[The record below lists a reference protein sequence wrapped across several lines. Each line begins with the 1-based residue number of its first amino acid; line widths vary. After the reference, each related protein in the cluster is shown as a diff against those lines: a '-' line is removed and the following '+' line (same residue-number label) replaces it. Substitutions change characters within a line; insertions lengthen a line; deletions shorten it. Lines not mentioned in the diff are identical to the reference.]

1 MNKNPVIIAGL
12 ICALISGAAELKPDI
27 VVVLCDDMGYSSV
40 GCFGGEIETPNIDK
54 LAETGMRFSQF
65 YNCAKCTSTRISL
78 MSGQYEGR
86 AGGRSLKT
94 SLSMGEALRR
104 LGYRTIAVGK
114 WHLDEKKDPT
124 QYGFDRH
131 FGHLN
136 GSSSFFEGNEH
147 YMKNGKPYT
156 EFPADFYATDAFTD
170 FSIECIKESIA
181 EDPERPVF
189 LYLAYNAPHSPLH
202 CKKKDYDKYKDTYK
216 VGWDAIRAARVQ
228 RQLDMGLIDPK
239 WNLSPRPDFI
249 PAWDELVDEEKALH
263 AKMMAAY
270 AGMVDN
276 VDQNVG
282 RLVQLMKD
290 AGRWDNTLFIFL
302 SDNGA
307 SPFLNPSFKDVEPW
321 DPAGGLSVGVGWA
334 NADNTPFTRF
344 KQNQHEG
351 GISTPAIVHWPAV
364 IQTGGG
370 INNEM
375 VHVMDVLPTFLDIAG
390 GTYPETFPGREV
402 RPPSGRSFL
411 PLLKGEQKKIH
422 DELFFQYTINRALR
436 SGDWKL
442 VSARQGP
449 WELYN
454 MKDDR
459 TETTNLAAQYPERVE
474 ALKARWHEMAET
486 ETKVGGKYLKP
497 LNEQPAP
504 WAEDNKRERIPGDMH
519 TMGQGKKKR

>member
-1 MNKNPVIIAGL
+1 MKHLSL
-12 ICALISGAAELKPDI
+12 IFLGFSCLQAALKQPDI
-27 VVVLCDDMGYSSV
+27 VVVLCDDMGYSSL
-40 GCFGGEIETPNIDK
+40 GCYGGEIETPNLDA
-54 LAETGMRFSQF
+54 LADSGLRFSQF
-65 YNCAKCTSTRISL
+65 YNCAKCTSTRISI

-86 AGGRSLKT
+86 AGGRPLKT
-94 SLSMGEALRR
+94 SVSMGEALRP

-114 WHLDEKKDPT
+114 WHLDEEKDPT

-136 GSSSFFEGNEH
+136 GACNYFLGNEH
-147 YMKNGKPYT
+147 YYKNGKPYGN
-156 EFPADFYATDAFTD
+156 FPADFYATDAFTD

-189 LYLAYNAPHSPLH
+189 LYLAYNAPHGPLH
-202 CKKKDYDKYKDTYK
+202 CKQGDFEKYKDTYR
-216 VGWDAIRAARVQ
+216 VGWDAIRAARHQ
-228 RQLDMGLIDPK
+228 RQQKMGLVDPK
-239 WNLSPRPDFI
+239 WKLSPRPDFI
-249 PAWDELVDEEKALH
+249 PAWDELVEEEKAAQ
-263 AKMMAAY
+263 AKIMAAY
-270 AGMVDN
+270 AGIVDN

-282 RLVQLMKD
+282 RLVQFMKD

-307 SPFLNPSFKDVEPW
+307 SPYINPQFKNREPW
-321 DPAGGLSVGVGWA
+321 DVESRINPGVGWA

-351 GISTPAIVHWPAV
+351 GISTPAVVHWPAV
-364 IQTGGG
+364 IKTGGA

-375 VHVMDVLPTFLDIAG
+375 VHVMDVLPTFLDIVG
-390 GTYPETFPGREV
+390 GTYPETFPGRKV

-411 PLLKGEQKKIH
+411 PLLKGEQVKIH
-422 DELFFQYTINRALR
+422 DELFFQYSINRALR

-459 TETTNLAAQYPERVE
+459 TETQNLAAQYPERVE
-474 ALKARWHEMAET
+474 AMKVRWHDMTKT
-486 ETKVGGKYLKP
+486 ETKVSGKYLKP
-497 LNEQPAP
+497 LAEQPDS
-504 WAEDNKRERIPGDMH
+504 WLEESRRNKRVRVPGDLYK
-519 TMGQGKKKR
+519 MGN